1 MAISPLRSLLAGAF
15 ALALA
20 ACSNASAPAPSPS
33 QVPTHRARPDASAT
47 GLLLD
52 QRGVAMP
59 LAKAVREIAFRP
71 FFPPV
76 RYTAVAVIPPLG
88 NDDLAANRGI
98 AFEYGPRGSRH
109 PLGVAQ
115 QTFRITIAGH
125 DATATPCKPVR
136 YSQNGVVWT
145 TPHGLVMT
153 LQPDG
158 TTTAAAIATRARALI
173 AHGACR

>member
-1 MAISPLRSLLAGAF
+1 MAKSPLRKLLAGTF

-20 ACSNASAPAPSPS
+20 ACTNAPAPA
-33 QVPTHRARPDASAT
+33 PTATPDGPRTPDKSAT

-59 LAKAVREIAFRP
+59 LEKAVREIAFRP
-71 FFPPV
+71 FLPPE

-88 NDDLAANRGI
+88 NDDSPANRGI
-98 AFEYGPRGSRH
+98 AFEYGPRGAATILSEWPR
-109 PLGVAQ
+109 Q
-115 QTFRITIAGH
+115 NFRISVAGR
-125 DATATPCKPVR
+125 DATATPCMPVP
-136 YSQNGVVWT
+136 YSRNGVVWT

-158 TTTAAAIATRARALI
+158 KTSVAAIAERARTLI
-173 AHGACR
+173 ARGACR